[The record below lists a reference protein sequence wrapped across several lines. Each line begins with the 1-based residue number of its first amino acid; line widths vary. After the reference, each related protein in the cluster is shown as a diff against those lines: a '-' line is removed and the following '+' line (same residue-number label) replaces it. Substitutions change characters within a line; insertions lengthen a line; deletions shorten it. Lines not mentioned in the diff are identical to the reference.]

1 LAPVPAAAAR
11 FSWTSLRG
19 GSPDEILDASFAF
32 YRRRFVACFA
42 AMALVQ
48 VPVTVG
54 LTLVSQ
60 TAQRKI
66 LDAGLDQEL
75 ISQGLT
81 YAIFVFLPLAVLSLA
96 ATQVGTGALCY
107 LVGKACLG
115 EPVGVVESYRF
126 AFRRVVPLLGAAWV
140 TALASVVGLL
150 LFVVP
155 GVLVFLLTF
164 ATVPAVMLE
173 DLGVRAGL
181 RRSYELATENLA
193 RVAAV
198 RLLVVLFVAAGL
210 GHGWIAATGLSDR
223 AETQALLA
231 QVPTLLVG
239 PVDAI
244 STVLLYYDLRVRLE
258 GLDLEQMASELGDA

>member
-1 LAPVPAAAAR
+1 VAGTTPAAAR
-11 FSWTSLRG
+11 VSWSSLRG

-32 YRRRFVACFA
+32 YRRRFLACFA

-48 VPVTVG
+48 IPVTVG
-54 LTLVSQ
+54 LTIVAE
-60 TAQRKI
+60 TARRKI
-66 LDAGLDQEL
+66 TDAGLDQEL

-81 YAIFVFLPLAVLSLA
+81 YALFVFLPIAVLSLA

-115 EPVGVVESYRF
+115 ETIGVVEAYRR
-126 AFRRVVPLLGAAWV
+126 AFRRAVPLLGAAFV
-140 TALASVVGLL
+140 MGVATAFGVV
-150 LFVVP
+150 FFMVP

-164 ATVPAVMLE
+164 ATMPAVMLE

-181 RRSYELATENLA
+181 RRSYELATGNLG

-198 RLLVVLFVAAGL
+198 RLLIALFLGACLAVGWVLAGAFPESREA
-210 GHGWIAATGLSDR
+210 HS
-223 AETQALLA
+223 LLA
-231 QVPTLLVG
+231 QVPPLLAG

-244 STVLLYYDLRVRLE
+244 STVLLYYDLRVRRE
-258 GLDLEQMASELGDA
+258 GLDVEQLARELDA